1 MEHLIYAI
9 CKDLYG
15 IPSIFM
21 DKTMNFRATMK
32 EIIAWYLIFK
42 VNR

>member
-1 MEHLIYAI
+1 MYAI

-15 IPSIFM
+15 IPSTFM

-32 EIIAWYLIFK
+32 GIEVHTL
-42 VNR
+42 